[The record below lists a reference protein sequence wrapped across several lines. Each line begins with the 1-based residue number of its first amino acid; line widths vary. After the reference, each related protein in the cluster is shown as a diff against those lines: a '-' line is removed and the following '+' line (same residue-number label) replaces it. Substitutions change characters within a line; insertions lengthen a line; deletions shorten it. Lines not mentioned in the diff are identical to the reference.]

1 MPKSCLKIAKN
12 EKSYSIF
19 PYKIS
24 HLFPFVDSNLT
35 ETAIFV
41 RRLSVLILD
50 NMPARLS
57 RNLHAKKLLRKAK
70 IERGCQ
76 ERKELLQTPNVA
88 HKLPSTIG
96 TRLRCIVRI

>member
-1 MPKSCLKIAKN
+1 M
-12 EKSYSIF
+12 
-19 PYKIS
+19 
-24 HLFPFVDSNLT
+24 DSNFT

-57 RNLHAKKLLRKAK
+57 RDLHAKKLLRKAK

-88 HKLPSTIG
+88 HKLPNTVG
-96 TRLRCIVRI
+96 TGLRYIVQI